1 MGHIFQDV
9 PVDKIPQ
16 FSRDLLDSAASEIPD
31 LCEKIDR
38 TGETSEEER
47 ESLLGFAKRFLERNG
62 G

>member
-1 MGHIFQDV
+1 M
-9 PVDKIPQ
+9 DKIPQ
-16 FSRDLLDSAASEIPD
+16 FSRSLLDSAASEIPD